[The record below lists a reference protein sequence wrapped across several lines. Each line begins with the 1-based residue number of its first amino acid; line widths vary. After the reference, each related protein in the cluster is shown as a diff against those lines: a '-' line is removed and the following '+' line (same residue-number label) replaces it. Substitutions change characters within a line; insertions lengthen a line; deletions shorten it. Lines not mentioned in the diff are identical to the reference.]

1 MQEGTVTTTDQIT
14 TSQTIDT
21 LNNRVSIR
29 DYTDEPLDDATLT
42 LLLNA
47 ARRTPTSSNIQT
59 YSFVVVRD
67 PERKKTLAHLGGDQK
82 HIEQAPV
89 FVAICADLN
98 RVARGMALHGQT
110 LATNTETT
118 LISVIDAA
126 IAGQSLALAAESL
139 GLGTVMI
146 GGMRNHPDQVAE
158 LLGLPEGVFVVYG
171 LCIGHVAER
180 TPQKPRL
187 PDETVIH
194 HETYQ
199 PASEEALQAYDTALA
214 EHYRSVGRSTPDA
227 AWTGFNAR
235 RLGTAPRPHMR
246 EFLEKHGFS
255 LD

>member
-1 MQEGTVTTTDQIT
+1 MQEGTVTATQQTI

-21 LNNRVSIR
+21 LNARVSIR
-29 DYTDEPLDDATLT
+29 EYTDQPIDDDTLLT
-42 LLLNA
+42 LLNA
-47 ARRTPTSSNIQT
+47 ARRSPTSSNIQT

-67 PERKKTLAHLGGDQK
+67 PERKRVLAHLGGDQK

-98 RVARGMALHGQT
+98 RAARGMALHGQQ
-110 LATNTETT
+110 LATNIETT
-118 LISVIDAA
+118 LISVIDAS

-146 GGMRNHPDQVAE
+146 GGMRNHPDQVAD

-171 LCIGHVAER
+171 LCIGYVAER
-180 TPQKPRL
+180 PPQKPRL
-187 PDETVIH
+187 PAETVISY
-194 HETYQ
+194 ERYE
-199 PASEEALQAYDTALA
+199 PASDEALQTYDAQLA
-214 EHYRSVGRSTPDA
+214 EHYRSIGRSTPDA

-246 EFLEKHGFS
+246 EFLKKQGFS
-255 LD
+255 LE